1 MQIVWEIT
9 LGNIIT
15 WLTVLGFAIAVI
27 AQVVRLQFKV
37 DLMWKE
43 FARRFRFSGQG
54 DDNGTP

>member
-1 MQIVWEIT
+1 MQIIWEIT

-43 FARRFRFSGQG
+43 FARRFRFTQR
-54 DDNGTP
+54 DDENGAP